1 MNDATLH
8 RVRMPRGASP
18 SITVGTD
25 VRPDQVLA
33 HHRRPGAPRRVPLAG
48 PLHADPE
55 HVAGLLVATPGSMLT
70 GGDVIARVEGGR
82 EVRAPIDGLLLGV
95 AASDGSALLSPLGDE
110 EPVIGHVSGTVTA
123 IEDGAITIEVPGV
136 LIRGVGGTGSAVH
149 GELVVAVHDPEEEL
163 RAAAIDVGATGKIVV
178 GGSRASAETLT
189 RARAMGV
196 AGIVLGGVLD
206 KELRDFEAIQR
217 RRREVGGLT
226 GSFGVLLVEGFGKV
240 GIDPQRFAWFR
251 AHAGRMASLFG
262 ADGLL
267 YVYDAQLAPGT
278 PQPAAGGGAGDRP
291 SAAVP
296 GPGGR
301 AGGRARGSA
310 CHAIGHPDPHGAGP
324 LRGWPPGAGPDGEPG
339 GHVAG
344 AASLG
349 CVSLPSW
356 TDPASSPAAAR
367 RRRAPWGARSAASPR
382 PGRCWP

>member
-1 MNDATLH
+1 MSEATLH
-8 RVRMPRGASP
+8 RVRVPRGATP
-18 SITVGTD
+18 SVEVGAE
-25 VRPDQVLA
+25 VLPDQVLA
-33 HHRRPGAPRRVPLAG
+33 THRRPSAPQRVPLAG
-48 PLHADPE
+48 PLHADAE
-55 HVAGLLVATPGSMLT
+55 HIAGLLLITPGSMLAE
-70 GGDVIARVEGGR
+70 GDPIARTDEGR

-95 AASDGSALLSPLGDE
+95 AASDGSALLSPLGEE

-123 IEDGAITIEVPGV
+123 IEEAAITIEVPGV

-149 GELVVAVHDPEEEL
+149 GELVVAVHDPGEEL

-226 GSFGVLLVEGFGKV
+226 GSFGVLLLEGFGKV

-267 YVYDAQLAPGT
+267 YVYDAQLAPGRRSL
-278 PQPAAGGGAGDRP
+278 PRVGERVIAHRRP
-291 SAAVP
+291 FQ
-296 GPGGR
+296 GR
-301 AGGRARGSA
+301 AGVLVAELEDLHATPSGIPTRMGLVRFEDGRLAP
-310 CHAIGHPDPHGAGP
+310 IP
-324 LRGWPPGAGPDGEPG
+324 LANLEATLPVPPA
-339 GHVAG
+339 
-344 AASLG
+344 
-349 CVSLPSW
+349 
-356 TDPASSPAAAR
+356 
-367 RRRAPWGARSAASPR
+367 
-382 PGRCWP
+382 